1 MKYLLTTL
9 ILLYAV
15 NPSLVMAKVYK
26 CKDQG
31 GKTVYKS
38 QPCDAKS
45 QIELKTRIKS
55 EQPGETQASDSPIG
69 RWVNEKKPKMT
80 ASLSF
85 GGSFSMT
92 DHEGT
97 PLRGKWSGD
106 KGSYKIEAS
115 FQGIDM
121 GIKMRYIADTD
132 TLLLSKPG
140 FASSMVAYKR
150 R

>member
-9 ILLYAV
+9 VLFYAV
-15 NPSLVMAKVYK
+15 NPSLVAAKVYK
-26 CKDQG
+26 CKDQS
-31 GKTVYKS
+31 GKTTYKS

-45 QIELKTRIKS
+45 QVELKTKIKS
-55 EQPGETQASDSPIG
+55 EQSGDTQASDSPIG
-69 RWVNEKKPKMT
+69 RWINEKKTKMT
-80 ASLSF
+80 ASLSS

-97 PLRGKWSGD
+97 PLQGKWSGST
-106 KGSYKIEAS
+106 GNYKIKAS

-121 GIKMRYIADTD
+121 GIKMRYNVNTD

-140 FASSMVAYKR
+140 FASSMVEYKR

>member
-1 MKYLLTTL
+1 MKYLLITL
-9 ILLYAV
+9 VLLYAV

-26 CKDQG
+26 CKDQS

-45 QIELKTRIKS
+45 QIELKTKIKS
-55 EQPGETQASDSPIG
+55 EQSRATQASDSPIG
-69 RWVNEKKPKMT
+69 RWVNEKKPRMT
-80 ASLSF
+80 ATLSS

-97 PLRGKWSGD
+97 PLRGKWSGKKD
-106 KGSYKIEAS
+106 AYKIDAS

-121 GIKMRYIADTD
+121 GIKMRYNADTD

-140 FASSMVAYKR
+140 FANSMVAYKR